1 MKKLSLVIVL
11 LLILSV
17 FSAGCSP
24 AAATTASQTQ
34 ATSQSQSQATTQA
47 PTTTAAPTTKE
58 ILKIS
63 FVTPLIGLPVWLDA
77 KYGAEAAGKDLGAEI
92 SWVGPENIDINSQV
106 EQTELA
112 IANKVDGIIG
122 CPLNP
127 TAFEPVYQK
136 AKDAGIPIVNTA
148 VDCKEDLRLAF
159 VGTDVVNFGIMAAD
173 AIAEKTGGKANVAIL
188 CTALDTGNQL
198 ATYEAFVKRIAEKYP
213 DIKILTREADDS
225 DMMKAIDKVNS
236 IISAYPEVNV
246 IWGTEANVAPAAG
259 KVLEE
264 KNLTDKILVLGVDDM
279 ADTIDYIKKGVVWAT
294 LTQNFYK
301 MGYEAVRFI
310 VESKQGITPASIT
323 DSGMTLVTK
332 ENVETYKK

>member
-1 MKKLSLVIVL
+1 MKKLSIIVAVLMLLTSLV
-11 LLILSV
+11 
-17 FSAGCSP
+17 AGCAP
-24 AAATTASQTQ
+24 AAAPQPAD
-34 ATSQSQSQATTQA
+34 TQA
-47 PTTTAAPTTKE
+47 PAQTTAPTAAPTAAPTEKPL
-58 ILKIS
+58 LKIT

-92 SWVGPENIDINSQV
+92 AWVGPEGIDINSQV

-136 AKDAGIPIVNTA
+136 ALEAGIPVVNTA

-159 VGTDVVNFGIMAAD
+159 IGTDVVNFGVMAAD
-173 AIAEKTGGKANVAIL
+173 AIAKKMDGKANVAII

-198 ATYEAFVKRIAEKYP
+198 ATYESFKKTIEAKYP
-213 DIKILTREADDS
+213 DIKIITREADDS

-236 IISAYPEVNV
+236 ILSTYPEVNV

-264 KNLTDKILVLGVDDM
+264 KKLTDKILVLGVDDM
-279 ADTIDYIKKGVVWAT
+279 ADTIDAIKKGTVWGT

-301 MGYEAVRFI
+301 MGYEAVKFI
-310 VESKQGITPASIT
+310 VDSKAGTSVPSIT